1 MFLIYLD
8 ESGKPERS
16 DPNENYVVA
25 GIIANEE
32 NWNEIDEK
40 VTDLK
45 KTLFGKNWELYEF
58 HAAEITHGKNLYRNM
73 ALSDRINVINSVFD
87 LIGSLNIR
95 VVGSVIKKEKMH
107 PGKDIENWALRLLF
121 ERICW
126 NLNDLNKSLVN
137 AGQKNQ
143 YGLIILDSVNN
154 NFDNKVRNKIKHF
167 LLNGTMYQNNEF
179 LIEDAL
185 FTCSHWRNLC
195 QLADFVAYA
204 INYHHKTHKFG
215 NASKNKSMED
225 GYSKVFNKITL
236 KNNSPNWSFKIFP
249 Q

>member
-8 ESGKPERS
+8 ESGKPERTDS
-16 DPNENYVVA
+16 NENYVVA

-40 VTDLK
+40 VTNLRK
-45 KTLFGKNWELYEF
+45 KLFGQNWELYEL
-58 HAAEITHGKNLYRNM
+58 HLAEIVHGKNLYKNM
-73 ALSDRINVINSVFD
+73 ALQERINVINSIFD
-87 LIGSLNIR
+87 LISSLNIR
-95 VVGSVIKKEKMH
+95 IVGVLIKKDKMY

-126 NLNDLNKSLVN
+126 NLKDLNKNLIA

-143 YGLIILDSVNN
+143 YGLMILDSINN
-154 NFDNKVRNKIKHF
+154 DFDNKIRKKIKNF
-167 LLNGTMYQNNEF
+167 LLNGTQYQDNEF

-204 INYHHKTHKFG
+204 INYHYKTNKFS
-215 NASKNKSMED
+215 NVSKHNSIEN
-225 GYSKVFNKITL
+225 GYSKILSKIVL
-236 KNNSPNWSFKIFP
+236 KNNSLNWSLKIFP
-249 Q
+249 

>member
-16 DPNENYVVA
+16 DQSENYVIA

-40 VTDLK
+40 VTNLK
-45 KTLFGKNWELYEF
+45 KTLFGQNWEDYEL
-58 HAAEITHGKNLYRNM
+58 HIAEIVHGKNLYQNM
-73 ALSDRINVINSVFD
+73 PLLDRIKIINSVFD
-87 LIGSLNIR
+87 MIEYLNIR
-95 VVGSVIKKEKMH
+95 VVGSLIKKARMYA
-107 PGKDIENWALRLLF
+107 GKDIENWALRLLF

-126 NLNDLNKSLVN
+126 NLEDLNKSLVN

-143 YGLIILDSVNN
+143 YGLLILDSINN
-154 NFDNKVRNKIKHF
+154 SYDNKVRIKIKNF
-167 LLNGTMYQNNEF
+167 LLNGTMYQDNQF

-204 INYHHKTHKFG
+204 INYHYKTQKFRD
-215 NASKNKSMED
+215 ASKNKSIED
-225 GYSKVFNKITL
+225 GYAKVLGKITL
-236 KNNSPNWSFKIFP
+236 KYNSTNWSFKIFP
-249 Q
+249 S